1 MAEVYRVW
9 DEDRASYLALKLL
22 RDDLAEDR
30 VFLRRFKR
38 EAQTLAKLQHPNIV
52 RFYGLEQDG
61 MQAFMLM
68 DFVEGTSLRTEIFK
82 LDGKPMPPGRILTVM
97 RPVCSALHFAHN
109 QGMVHCDI
117 KPANIMI
124 EKTGRVLVT
133 DFGIARMT
141 DAATATMVGAGTPAY
156 MAPEQVQGVDPAPSV
171 DVYAMGVVL
180 FEMLSGGERPFTG
193 EHAQTTGSTSEKVR
207 WEQVNLMAPSIRR
220 FNPKV
225 SPEMEAVVARALAK
239 NPADRYPTAFAFME
253 ALEAA
258 MAAEGVSLVVPAP
271 APAPQ
276 PAPPPPVAQPAQGPA
291 PIPRVQAKP
300 GFIGSTTCKVVAIVS
315 AIAAVV
321 GIGLIVLWATS
332 ASDRAAPSSDAA
344 PSETA
349 DRMPTTAPLPTWT
362 PRPTATDVPEPTAT
376 PRPQPT
382 ATPHIDRSELPSEAR
397 NWRVLRNDTYSNS
410 ASGWGD
416 VTSDTYYG
424 LVERTITGGKLLWE
438 SEAEHSSVSW
448 VYAPVGDLSDFY
460 VAVDIQ
466 LVSGSSTAQEGL
478 IFRMANDR
486 AYVFLVFEDQR
497 YGFWKLDSS
506 SGDWVTLIY
515 PTINSVIRQGEVN
528 RIAVLAQGG
537 TFSLYINGRLVVTK
551 YDGSYDQGQL
561 GIIAGLW
568 AAGRSCTWEIDNFLL
583 LEP

>member
-1 MAEVYRVW
+1 MAEVFKVW
-9 DEDRASYLALKLL
+9 DEQRASYLALKLL
-22 RDDLAEDR
+22 REDLAQDR

-52 RFYGLEQDG
+52 RFYGLDEDD

-68 DFVEGTSLRTEIFK
+68 DFVEGTSLRTEIYK
-82 LDGKPMPPGRILTVM
+82 LDGKPMPSARILTIM
-97 RPVCSALHFAHN
+97 RAVSSALHFAHN

-117 KPANIMI
+117 KPGNIMI
-124 EKTGRVLVT
+124 EKTGRVLVS

-156 MAPEQVQGVDPAPSV
+156 MAPEQVQGADPVPTV

-193 EHAQTTGSTSEKVR
+193 EHAKTTGSTSERVR
-207 WEQVNLMAPSIRR
+207 WEHVHLKAPSIRR

-239 NPADRYPTAFAFME
+239 NPADRYPTTFAFME

-258 MAAEGVSLVVPAP
+258 LAAEGVSLDVPAP
-271 APAPQ
+271 EPAPQ
-276 PAPPPPVAQPAQGPA
+276 PAPPPPVAQPAQGPV
-291 PIPRVQAKP
+291 PIPPAPAKP
-300 GFIGSTTCKVVAIVS
+300 GFIGSTTCKVVAIMT

-321 GIGLIVLWATS
+321 GIGLIVLWAS
-332 ASDRAAPSSDAA
+332 KASDRAAPSRT
-344 PSETA
+344 ET
-349 DRMPTTAPLPTWT
+349 RMPTTSPIITWT
-362 PRPTATDVPEPTAT
+362 PRPTATTAPQPTAT

-382 ATPHIDRSELPSEAR
+382 ATPYIDRSELPSEAR

-424 LVERTITGGKLLWE
+424 LVERTITGGKLVWD

-448 VYAPVGDLSDFY
+448 VYAPVGDLTDFY

-466 LVSGSSTAQEGL
+466 LVDGSSTAQEGL

-515 PTINSVIRQGEVN
+515 PTINSVIRQGGVN

-551 YDGSYDQGQL
+551 FDGSYDQGEL

>member
-1 MAEVYRVW
+1 MPPVQGQTIAGRYRVMQSVGRGGMAEVYRVW

-253 ALEAA
+253 A
-258 MAAEGVSLVVPAP
+258 
-271 APAPQ
+271 
-276 PAPPPPVAQPAQGPA
+276 
-291 PIPRVQAKP
+291 
-300 GFIGSTTCKVVAIVS
+300 
-315 AIAAVV
+315 
-321 GIGLIVLWATS
+321 
-332 ASDRAAPSSDAA
+332 
-344 PSETA
+344 
-349 DRMPTTAPLPTWT
+349 
-362 PRPTATDVPEPTAT
+362 
-376 PRPQPT
+376 
-382 ATPHIDRSELPSEAR
+382 
-397 NWRVLRNDTYSNS
+397 
-410 ASGWGD
+410 
-416 VTSDTYYG
+416 
-424 LVERTITGGKLLWE
+424 
-438 SEAEHSSVSW
+438 
-448 VYAPVGDLSDFY
+448 
-460 VAVDIQ
+460 
-466 LVSGSSTAQEGL
+466 
-478 IFRMANDR
+478 
-486 AYVFLVFEDQR
+486 
-497 YGFWKLDSS
+497 
-506 SGDWVTLIY
+506 
-515 PTINSVIRQGEVN
+515 
-528 RIAVLAQGG
+528 
-537 TFSLYINGRLVVTK
+537 
-551 YDGSYDQGQL
+551 
-561 GIIAGLW
+561 
-568 AAGRSCTWEIDNFLL
+568 
-583 LEP
+583 